1 MAIGLL
7 LGLLA
12 PVTSQE
18 GLDGSPVLAG
28 IVHYPPQS
36 PMNQYFLGSWTIIHQ
51 LGALLLRAGLDQ
63 AYVSE
68 LFFLVPCALM
78 VGAYAA
84 VVYCFS
90 GQFLMSL
97 LAAPLC
103 FLTNPLAKFFAS
115 PDYAA

>member
-1 MAIGLL
+1 LAIGLL

-28 IVHYPPQS
+28 IVHDPPQS